1 MPDNPRIGR
10 QDLFPPIEPYQSGML
25 PLDGLHAVYW
35 EQSGNPA
42 GLPAVFLHGG
52 PGAGATP
59 THRRFFDP
67 AVYRIVVFDQRGA
80 GRSTPPGETQ
90 DNTLRHLIADIERL
104 RVHLGIERWVV
115 FGGSWGSTLALA
127 YAEAHPDRCS
137 GLVLRGIFL
146 CRQSEIDWFLYG
158 MRTVFP
164 EAWRNFSGFIPE
176 AERTDL
182 LAAYMR
188 RLMDPTPSVHMPAAR
203 AWSTYEGVCS
213 TLLPSP
219 DTVAAFGEDR
229 MALGL
234 ARIEAHYFRH
244 HVIKPANDLVAHVDR
259 IRNVP
264 AIIVQG
270 RYDMVCPVISADELH
285 RAWPDAQYVV
295 VPDAGHSAMEPGIR
309 TELVGAT
316 ERMKRRL

>member
-1 MPDNPRIGR
+1 MGR

-25 PLDGLHAVYW
+25 PLDGLHTMYW

-80 GRSTPPGETQ
+80 GRSTPLGETH
-90 DNTLRHLIADIERL
+90 DNTLYHLIADIERL
-104 RVHLGIERWVV
+104 RIHLGVERWLV

-127 YAEAHPDRCS
+127 YAEAHPERCS

-158 MRTVFP
+158 MRAVFP
-164 EAWRNFSGFIPE
+164 EAWRNFSGFIPDN
-176 AERTDL
+176 ERSDL

-188 RLMDPTPSVHMPAAR
+188 RLMDPTPAVHMPAAR

-234 ARIEAHYFRH
+234 ARIEAHYFCY
-244 HVIKPANDLVAHVDR
+244 HVIKPAHDLVARIDR
-259 IRNVP
+259 IREVP
-264 AIIVQG
+264 AVIVQG
-270 RYDMVCPVISADELH
+270 RYDMVCPVVSADELH
-285 RAWPDAQYVV
+285 RAWPEAQYVV

-309 TELVGAT
+309 AELVAAT

>member
-10 QDLFPPIEPYQSGML
+10 QDLFPPIEPYQSGLL
-25 PLDGLHAVYW
+25 PLDGFHAMYW

-80 GRSTPPGETQ
+80 GRSTPLGETQ

-104 RVHLGIERWVV
+104 RIHLGIERWVV
-115 FGGSWGSTLALA
+115 FGGSWGSTLGLA

-158 MRTVFP
+158 MRRVFP

-234 ARIEAHYFRH
+234 ARIEAHYFCH
-244 HVIKPANDLVAHVDR
+244 HVIKPPNDLVAHVDR

-270 RYDMVCPVISADELH
+270 RYDMVCPAISADELH

-309 TELVGAT
+309 AELVAAT